1 MYGELAMA
9 SDTPTTTSPEDRARA
24 SQDRLAL
31 LGAAGV
37 LAVLAIGIAVAR
49 PAAAPDDL
57 SPLAAVIL
65 GLVEGLTEYL
75 PVSSTGH
82 LLVTNELLGLG
93 GTEDADLALDTYAIC
108 IQVGAILAVM
118 LLYRERLWGM
128 VMGMLGRDDDGRQV
142 LIGSIS
148 AFLPTMVIAFLL
160 RDPVR
165 DNLFGA
171 TPIAVAWVVGGLGI
185 LALVRSGR
193 LDQGGAP
200 LASITVRQAVI
211 IGIAQ
216 SLALWP
222 GTSRSL
228 VTIVAAVLVGLSLGA
243 AVEFSFLLGLA
254 TLGAATVYE
263 GLDNGGNLIDTF
275 GWTTPLIGLVVA
287 FVSAAVAIKWMVSW
301 LEERGFEI
309 FGWYRLA
316 IGIAAGIAIAT
327 GAL

>member
-1 MYGELAMA
+1 MSEQLSAPPAGRVG
-9 SDTPTTTSPEDRARA
+9 TTERTAIIGA
-24 SQDRLAL
+24 LVIGAL
-31 LGAAGV
+31 LV
-37 LAVLAIGIAVAR
+37 VGIIVAR

-108 IQVGAILAVM
+108 IQVGAILAVL
-118 LLYRERLWGM
+118 LLYRDRIMQM
-128 VMGMLGRDDDGRQV
+128 VMGMLGRDEDGRTV
-142 LIGSIS
+142 LIGSIC
-148 AFLPTMVIAFLL
+148 AFVPTMAIAFVL

-171 TPIAVAWVVGGLGI
+171 TPIAVAWFLGGLGI

-193 LDQGGAP
+193 LDAP
-200 LASITVRQAVI
+200 GQALAEISIKQAVI
-211 IGIAQ
+211 IGVAQ
-216 SLALWP
+216 SFALWP

-228 VTIVAAVLVGLSLGA
+228 ITIVAAVTVGLSLAA

-254 TLGAATVYE
+254 TLTAATVYE
-263 GLDNGGNLIDTF
+263 GADNGGNLIDTF
-275 GWTTPLIGLVVA
+275 GWTTPIIGLVVA

-301 LEERGFEI
+301 LEEKGFEV
-309 FGWYRLA
+309 FGWYRLV
-316 IGIAAGIAIAT
+316 IGVAAGIAIAA